1 MFAHARKE
9 EALVSSIYCR
19 GREPLVVVLYANCVN
34 SMVDV
39 LMLDMQQVGAKVV
52 GAGMKRPQEL
62 FFEPSRHYKRVFA

>member
-9 EALVSSIYCR
+9 EALVSGIYCR
-19 GREPLVVVLYANCVN
+19 GRKPLVVVLYANYVN

-52 GAGMKRPQEL
+52 GAGMKRPREL